1 MATSRPLS
9 VILPAHLVEMLGLA
23 PNATFLNR
31 LRGDTPIETDD
42 EVAAALVAFLERHHD
57 LHFGATAKRLDEER
71 RADDKRRDEERRA
84 AQEREWLEDPER
96 SIGGSFAPDYF
107 KR

>member
-23 PNATFLNR
+23 PNATFRNR

-71 RADDKRRDEERRA
+71 RAD
-84 AQEREWLEDPER
+84 QEREWLEDPER

>member
-9 VILPAHLVEMLGLA
+9 VILPAHLLEMLGLE
-23 PNATFLNR
+23 PDSTFHDR
-31 LRGDTPIETDD
+31 RRGDTPIETND

-57 LHFGATAKRLDEER
+57 LHFGATAKRLDDMAERLDKER
-71 RADDKRRDEERRA
+71 RAD
-84 AQEREWLEDPER
+84 QEREWLEDPER

>member
-9 VILPAHLVEMLGLA
+9 VILPAHLVEMLGLE
-23 PNATFLNR
+23 PNATFRNR
-31 LRGDTPIETDD
+31 RRGDTPIETDD

-57 LHFGATAKRLDEER
+57 LHFGATARRLDDTAKRLDEER
-71 RADDKRRDEERRA
+71 RAD
-84 AQEREWLEDPER
+84 QEREWLEDPER

-107 KR
+107 KK

>member
-9 VILPAHLVEMLGLA
+9 VILPAHLVEMLGLE
-23 PNATFLNR
+23 PNATFRNR

-71 RADDKRRDEERRA
+71 RAD
-84 AQEREWLEDPER
+84 QEREWLEDPER

-107 KR
+107 KK